1 MRYSEEEK
9 AMWLEDWKRS
19 GKSVNAYARENGLV
33 PWTFNKWTK
42 EEREP
47 QSGFVEIPAPVM
59 PAPHAPEIVIEK
71 GGVKIRIPLA
81 ASGGTLRAVME
92 GLGVAV

>member
-42 EEREP
+42 EEQEP

-59 PAPHAPEIVIEK
+59 PAPEIVIEK
-71 GGVKIRIPLA
+71 GDVKIRIPLEI
-81 ASGGTLRAVME
+81 SGGALRAVME
-92 GLGVAV
+92 GLGAAL